1 MFYVD
6 IFLKIDGCEQGGPLF
21 FWGGGGMCVLG
32 GCFFQEPGF
41 VLLLE
46 LYANL
51 DTADEIN
58 TCIYDI
64 LNYRNTSSTV
74 SCHCLVPNG
83 CY

>member
-6 IFLKIDGCEQGGPLF
+6 IFLKIDSCEQGGLLF
-21 FWGGGGMCVLG
+21 FCGGGGVLG

-51 DTADEIN
+51 DTAEEIN
-58 TCIYDI
+58 VCIYDI
-64 LNYRNTSSTV
+64 LNCRNTHSTV
-74 SCHCLVPNG
+74 SCHCLLPNG